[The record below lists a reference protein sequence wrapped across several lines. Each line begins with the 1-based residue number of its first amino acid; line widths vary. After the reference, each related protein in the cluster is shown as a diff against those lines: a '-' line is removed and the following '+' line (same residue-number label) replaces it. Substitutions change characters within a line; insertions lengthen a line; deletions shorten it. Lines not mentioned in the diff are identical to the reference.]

1 MVKKSDNLTLSQS
14 QRKRLLR
21 AAELSAQQAYAPY
34 SRFRVGAAVLAASGE
49 IYRGA
54 NMENASYGLS
64 ICAERVA
71 LAAAKVAG
79 EERLVAI
86 AVACVDAPPDAPL
99 EHKLP
104 CGACLQ
110 WLQELAPDAPIII
123 SGEEQSFRLP
133 DLLPHA
139 FTLA

>member
-1 MVKKSDNLTLSQS
+1 MTKNSDNLTPPQS
-14 QRKRLLR
+14 QRQQLIRE
-21 AAELSAQQAYAPY
+21 AELSAQQAYAPY

-54 NMENASYGLS
+54 NMENASYGLGL
-64 ICAERVA
+64 CAERVA

-79 EERLVAI
+79 EARIVAI
-86 AVACVDAPPDAPL
+86 AVACVDAPADAPL

-110 WLQELAPDAPIII
+110 WLQELAPDASIFV
-123 SGEEQSFRLP
+123 SGEEKSFRLA

-139 FTLA
+139 FRLA

>member
-1 MVKKSDNLTLSQS
+1 MIKKSDNPTVIQS
-14 QRKRLLR
+14 QRKRLISE
-21 AAELSAQQAYAPY
+21 AESSAQHAYAPY

-54 NMENASYGLS
+54 NIENASYGLG

-86 AVACVDAPPDAPL
+86 AVACVDAASDSPL
-99 EHKLP
+99 EQKLP

-110 WLQELAPDAPIII
+110 WIQELAPEAHIFV
-123 SGEEQSFRLP
+123 SGEKKSFRLP

-139 FTLA
+139 FRLA